1 MMDSLGRDL
10 VAYAVLMALIAL
22 AGSIAYHA
30 GGALADLVVEF
41 MVMLGALDH
50 VDGMRPDGAPITG
63 AAMPK
68 QWLARL
74 EKAVVVGAF
83 ERLTVSEIVT
93 RILTTE
99 AEGA

>member
-1 MMDSLGRDL
+1 MTSLI
-10 VAYAVLMALIAL
+10 AVLARPTPLAMKVADAICALVID
-22 AGSIAYHA
+22 G
-30 GGALADLVVEF
+30 
-41 MVMLGALDH
+41 VMLGALDH